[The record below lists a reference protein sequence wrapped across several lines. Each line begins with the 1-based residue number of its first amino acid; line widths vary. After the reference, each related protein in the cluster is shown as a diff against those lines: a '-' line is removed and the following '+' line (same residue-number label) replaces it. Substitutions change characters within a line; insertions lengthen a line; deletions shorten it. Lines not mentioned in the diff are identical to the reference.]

1 MLSRCD
7 FSMLINHTPIDT
19 HALTTQLNNHQ
30 GLTIACYCAQWC
42 GTCKSYRTDFALLS
56 EKFPQHLFVWID
68 IEDNPELLDDID
80 VENFP
85 TLLIQQQDHNYF
97 FGTMLP
103 HIQHLERI
111 ILATEENI
119 VQNKSPSS
127 VEGPRYLGDLI

>member
-1 MLSRCD
+1 
-7 FSMLINHTPIDT
+7 MLINTTPLDT
-19 HALTTQLNNHQ
+19 AALQSQLSTRT
-30 GLTIACYCAQWC
+30 GLTIACYCAEWC
-42 GTCKSYRTDFALLS
+42 GTCKGYRTDFANLS

-85 TLLIQQQDHNYF
+85 TILIQQKEHNHF

-111 ILATEENI
+111 ILATEDNI
-119 VQNKSPSS
+119 AQNKSPSL
-127 VEGPRYLGDLI
+127 VEGPASLSSLI

>member
-1 MLSRCD
+1 
-7 FSMLINHTPIDT
+7 MLIDDISQDSSVLRDSLDKNT
-19 HALTTQLNNHQ
+19 
-30 GLTIACYCAQWC
+30 GLAIACYCAEWC
-42 GTCKSYRTDFALLS
+42 GTCKTYRHDFARLS

-85 TLLIQQQDHNYF
+85 TLLIQQGAHNHF

-111 ILATEENI
+111 IHSVEQNI
-119 VQNKSPSS
+119 AEQKFKPSIEGPSS
-127 VEGPRYLGDLI
+127 LADLIS